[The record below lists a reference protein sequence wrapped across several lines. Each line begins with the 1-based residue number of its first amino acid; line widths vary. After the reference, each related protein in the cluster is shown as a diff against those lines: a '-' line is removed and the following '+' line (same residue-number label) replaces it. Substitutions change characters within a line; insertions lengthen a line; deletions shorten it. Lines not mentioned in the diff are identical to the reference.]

1 MQNGKSGTSLTPQQQ
16 QHLDAAF
23 HAILWKQMATPR
35 EVRINLSCAFP
46 YRAGAQFLSAIAYPH
61 PVDGARGERFAR
73 ALCRREVFTRAADDE
88 TVQHIPPVI
97 FEDDYDAFSDSDS
110 VNQGLDNV
118 TKQIVATAFVLVP
131 YLREP
136 MSSTDEH
143 NIKKLSE
150 AGAVAFGWS
159 AGSRA
164 NFIDEVWT
172 DTKRVPHATLAW
184 CGFDSTRSAQSLKC
198 LLEQVRDSFSHET
211 IKAEIKDRFCLRIDK
226 FLKDPLSIRSIVELA
241 EQLRAQLATIK
252 RHGKL
257 VFRADE
263 LIKFQLYDYR

>member
-1 MQNGKSGTSLTPQQQ
+1 VQQ
-16 QHLDAAF
+16 F

-35 EVRINLSCAFP
+35 EVRIDLSCAFP

-61 PVDGARGERFAR
+61 PADRARRERFAMT
-73 ALCRREVFTRAADDE
+73 LGRREVVTRAAADE
-88 TVQHIPPVI
+88 SYANTVQVLPPAI
-97 FEDDYDAFSDSDS
+97 FKDDYDSFSDSDS

-118 TKQIVATAFVLVP
+118 TKRIVATAFVLVP

-136 MSSTDEH
+136 MSSTDKH
-143 NIKKLSE
+143 NIKKLCE
-150 AGAVAFGWS
+150 AGAVAYGWS
-159 AGSRA
+159 AGSRP

-198 LLEQVRDSFSHET
+198 FLEQVRDSLGPET
-211 IKAEIKDRFCLRIDK
+211 IKAEIKDRFCSRIDK
-226 FLKDPLSIRSIVELA
+226 FMKDPLSIQSVVELA
-241 EQLRAQLATIK
+241 EQLRPQLATIE

-257 VFRADE
+257 VFVADK
-263 LIKFQLYDYR
+263 LIKFQVYDYR